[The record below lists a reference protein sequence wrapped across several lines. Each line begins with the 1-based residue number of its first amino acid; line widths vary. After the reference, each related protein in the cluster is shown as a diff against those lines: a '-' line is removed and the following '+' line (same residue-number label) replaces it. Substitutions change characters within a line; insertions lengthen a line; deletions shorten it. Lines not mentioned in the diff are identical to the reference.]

1 MSDLVA
7 ALSRVPLFRE
17 LNQEELERIER
28 ISSIRHYGKKTTVFH
43 EGTEREAVYFVLRG
57 LVKTFKTDE
66 NGHEQ
71 IITILKTGDLFPHT
85 GFFDAAP
92 YPATAETI
100 GDSRLLSI
108 PMRPFEQLILTVP
121 SISIKLMRVM
131 SSRIIELQQR
141 LHDFTGHDAAERVVL
156 FLMKLAEDY
165 GRVDDQAAVRIA
177 IPLTNQELAN
187 AVGTTRETVNRLVSL
202 LRKEGLL
209 IADRTG
215 FTIPNR
221 DKLFRRVSKDEH

>member
-17 LNQEELERIER
+17 LNQEELQRLEL
-28 ISSIRHYGKKTTVFH
+28 ISSIRHYSKKTPVFY
-43 EGTEREAVYFVLRG
+43 EGAEREAIYFVLRG

-85 GFFDAAP
+85 GFFDGAP

-108 PMRPFEQLILTVP
+108 PVRPFEQLILSVP

-131 SSRIIELQQR
+131 SSRIMELQQR

-165 GRVDDQAAVRIA
+165 GRVDDQEAVRIA

-215 FTIPNR
+215 FTIP
-221 DKLFRRVSKDEH
+221 DKEKLLRRVLKEDH

>member
-1 MSDLVA
+1 MSDLSA
-7 ALSRVPLFRE
+7 ALLRVPLFRE
-17 LNQEELERIER
+17 LNREELLRLER
-28 ISSIRHYGKKTTVFH
+28 ISSIRHYGKKTIIFN
-43 EGTEREAVYFVLRG
+43 EGAEREAVFFVLRG

-71 IITILKTGDLFPHT
+71 LMNILKTGDLFPQT
-85 GFFDAAP
+85 GFFDDAP

-108 PMRPFEQLILTVP
+108 PVRPFEQLILDVP
-121 SISIKLMRVM
+121 GIAIKLMRVM
-131 SSRIIELQQR
+131 SARIINLQER

-156 FLMKLAEDY
+156 FLLKLAEDY
-165 GRVDDQAAVRIA
+165 GKPDEQDAVRIP

-187 AVGTTRETVNRLVSL
+187 AVGTTRETVNRLVSG

-209 IADRTG
+209 LTDKTG
-215 FTIPNR
+215 FRIP
-221 DKLFRRVSKDEH
+221 DKENLFIRVHKEEH